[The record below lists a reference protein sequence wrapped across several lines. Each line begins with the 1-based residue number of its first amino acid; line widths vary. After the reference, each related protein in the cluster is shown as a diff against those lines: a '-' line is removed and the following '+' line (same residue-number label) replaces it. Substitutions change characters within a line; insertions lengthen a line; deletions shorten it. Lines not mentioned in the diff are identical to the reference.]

1 MREDLRYIES
11 LIEDKE
17 YSSHPSDKELANF
30 IDNKLLGVARDSV
43 VEHLIYC
50 SSCRDVVSE
59 VIDYKKKSKF
69 ANMVVITPLVAL
81 VASLIVF
88 VYLPSSSVIG
98 MIDLSKPS
106 FEFRA
111 KESLQDKIVDG
122 DKFIKELKSSVNLT
136 YLKDFNQAEQEKSFD
151 KAIGLYQMAINNIP
165 ENISEKERLKQT
177 IVIRSR
183 VLERAIKEKNNKSVE
198 AYRSI
203 IIDNIH
209 TYFEEEK

>member
-17 YSSHPSDKELANF
+17 YSSHPSDKELADF
-30 IDNKLLGVARDSV
+30 IDNKLLGIARDSV

-122 DKFIKELKSSVNLT
+122 DKFIKELKSSVNIT

-151 KAIGLYQMAINNIP
+151 KAIELYQMAINNIP

-203 IIDNIH
+203 IIDNIR